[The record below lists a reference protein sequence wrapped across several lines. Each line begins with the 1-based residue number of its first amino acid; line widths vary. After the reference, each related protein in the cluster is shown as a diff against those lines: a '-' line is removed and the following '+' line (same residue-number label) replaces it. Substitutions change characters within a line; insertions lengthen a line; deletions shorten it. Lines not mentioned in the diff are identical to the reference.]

1 MMNFF
6 NKLRNATTVVITFTL
21 IVLSTIFSMNA
32 NAAGELSEYTI
43 RNVQKAYQLQEED
56 HLTEA
61 VQLLLKTESNKQYD
75 NAFINRMLGSLY
87 WQIGNANSAV
97 KHLTSAV
104 DSEALTEQEHR
115 ESIRMLADLLM
126 VAENYAQ
133 AEKRYL
139 QLLNA
144 LNQSKTTPATF
155 SEYEAVWLRIAQVQ
169 YKQEKW
175 SSVEKSVDQQQH
187 YQYKAKMRVKAEPLK
202 MKLGALMAQK
212 KWKDAITTTRTL
224 RELQPNEE
232 LWWRQLTALYMQ
244 TKQHSQALVTLQQAD
259 RAGFKLTQQQL
270 TLMAQLYGRADTP
283 YKAAQAYERLEK
295 LSTSATLL
303 AQQASYWQHA
313 KEWDKA
319 LNSWK
324 KAAALDSTFNRQ
336 YALLQMQQKNYESAL
351 RAINAIN
358 NPDSTTMLAKV
369 RALNELGK
377 TDEALQTVTLVHKK
391 SPSDSTLSWIKF
403 LSNE

>member
-1 MMNFF
+1 M
-6 NKLRNATTVVITFTL
+6 
-21 IVLSTIFSMNA
+21 IFSVNA
-32 NAAGELSEYTI
+32 SAASELSEYTI

-56 HLTEA
+56 HVTEA
-61 VQLLLKTESNKQYD
+61 VQLLLKTESSKQYD

-87 WQIGNANSAV
+87 WQVGNPNSAV
-97 KHLTSAV
+97 KHLILAV
-104 DSEALTEQEHR
+104 DSEALPEKEHR

-133 AEKRYL
+133 AEQRYL

-187 YQYKAKMRVKAEPLK
+187 YQYKAKMRAKAEPLK
-202 MKLGALMAQK
+202 MKLGALMAQD

-244 TKQHSQALVTLQQAD
+244 TKQHSQALITLQQAD

-283 YKAAQAYERLEK
+283 YKAAQAYERLDN
-295 LSTSATLL
+295 LGSSSTLL

-319 LNSWK
+319 LSSWK
-324 KAAALDSTFNRQ
+324 KAAALDSKFNRQ
-336 YALLQMQQKNYESAL
+336 YALLQMQQKNYQSAL
-351 RAINAIN
+351 EAINRLN
-358 NPDSTTMLAKV
+358 KPDTSTLLTKV
-369 RALNELGK
+369 RVLNELGK
-377 TDEALQTVTLVHKK
+377 PEEALKIATAVHQQ
-391 SPSDSTLSWIKF
+391 SPSESTLSWIKF
-403 LSNE
+403 LSKVQ